1 MILLD
6 RVTKTYGKS
15 GTTASL
21 DRISLHVEPKEF
33 VVVVGQSGAGKT
45 TLLRL
50 LTREERPTSG
60 KIIIGGVDYD
70 KLRDRDIPLLRR
82 KIGVVF
88 QDFKLLPNKTVF
100 ENVAFALEIV
110 GMGKREINHTVPRV
124 LDIVNLKGKEKNM
137 PQQLSGGERQRVA
150 IARAIVRQPKIL
162 IADEPTGNLDPKH
175 AWDVIKILEKVN
187 RYGTTVLLTTHNM
200 EIVNRLK
207 RRVVTMEH
215 GHIASDRA
223 SSGSSQQ
230 FAADQQRATAS
241 QQPPFRQQQQ
251 VQPFRPGMQQQPG
264 RNPAGSIS
272 TDRFRR

>member
-6 RVTKTYGKS
+6 RVTKVYGR
-15 GTTASL
+15 GGVPSL

-33 VVVVGQSGAGKT
+33 VIVVGQSGAGKT

-60 KIIIGGVDYD
+60 KIIIGGIDYD
-70 KLRDRDIPLLRR
+70 KLKDRDIPLLRR

-110 GMGKREINHTVPRV
+110 GMGKKEIQHTVPKV
-124 LDIVNLKGKEKNM
+124 LDIVNLSGKEKRM
-137 PQQLSGGERQRVA
+137 PMELSGGERQRVA

-175 AWDVIKILEKVN
+175 AWDVIRVLEKIN
-187 RYGTTVLLTTHNM
+187 RYGTTVLLTTHNQD
-200 EIVNRLK
+200 IVNKLK
-207 RRVVTMEH
+207 RRVVTISH
-215 GHIASDRA
+215 GKVSSDKANASYE
-223 SSGSSQQ
+223 S
-230 FAADQQRATAS
+230 
-241 QQPPFRQQQQ
+241 
-251 VQPFRPGMQQQPG
+251 
-264 RNPAGSIS
+264 
-272 TDRFRR
+272 